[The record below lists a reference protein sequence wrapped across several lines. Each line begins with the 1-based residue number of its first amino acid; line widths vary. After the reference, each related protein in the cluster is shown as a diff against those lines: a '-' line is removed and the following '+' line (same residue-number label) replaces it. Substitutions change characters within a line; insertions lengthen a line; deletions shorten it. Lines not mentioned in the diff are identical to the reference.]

1 MSGGPCRRVSVERE
15 GRVSPGGP
23 TSVSVSNLVIIVS
36 TLLMIID
43 VTINMVHGIHVV
55 EGISEIHN
63 KMFIMV
69 TPIL

>member
-1 MSGGPCRRVSVERE
+1 M
-15 GRVSPGGP
+15 SPGGP